1 MSTPAVM
8 KTVKTEV
15 ITIFTISSL
24 RVGEWFLREPRLSE
38 GSQSQE
44 EKLRVPVMSD
54 GGRYLR
60 MPTVTSP
67 GSPGEMSTI
76 QHQAPEG
83 LNHGGRSCGIK
94 SSIFSILLST
104 TTLRGLVQKCS
115 KMFGKFEYPDCAEE
129 RVIEFLTCAEECVI
143 EFPTCE
149 EERAIDVPSLKKS
162 DSDRENSECPQVVP
176 SSPSQGRD
184 PGGTREELRW
194 VGYI

>member
-1 MSTPAVM
+1 
-8 KTVKTEV
+8 
-15 ITIFTISSL
+15 
-24 RVGEWFLREPRLSE
+24 
-38 GSQSQE
+38 
-44 EKLRVPVMSD
+44 MSD

-60 MPTVTSP
+60 MPTVTNP
-67 GSPGEMSTI
+67 GSPGETSTI

-94 SSIFSILLST
+94 SSIFSTLLSI

-149 EERAIDVPSLKKS
+149 EEHAIDVPNIKKS
-162 DSDRENSECPQVVP
+162 DSDRENSEFP
-176 SSPSQGRD
+176 
-184 PGGTREELRW
+184 
-194 VGYI
+194 

>member
-1 MSTPAVM
+1 
-8 KTVKTEV
+8 
-15 ITIFTISSL
+15 
-24 RVGEWFLREPRLSE
+24 
-38 GSQSQE
+38 
-44 EKLRVPVMSD
+44 
-54 GGRYLR
+54 
-60 MPTVTSP
+60 
-67 GSPGEMSTI
+67 
-76 QHQAPEG
+76 
-83 LNHGGRSCGIK
+83 
-94 SSIFSILLST
+94 
-104 TTLRGLVQKCS
+104 
-115 KMFGKFEYPDCAEE
+115 MFGKLEYPDCAEE